1 MLAAMES
8 APRSSSH
15 DAAFEAPAVLDIE
28 ASGFGRDSYPVEVG
42 FVLADGSTYCT
53 LIRPAP
59 EWTHW
64 DPAAERLHHIAL
76 NTIMEHGRDVAEV
89 AQQLNQRLRGLTL
102 YCDGWAHDFTWLG
115 VLFEAAGS
123 SPSFKLDNL
132 RALLTDQEAAHW
144 GVVKMQVAKEM
155 RLQRHRASSD
165 AKILQSTL
173 IRLRTP
179 LPQRV
184 TPKPPRAQRKT

>member
-1 MLAAMES
+1 MKSMSLSPSTEK
-8 APRSSSH
+8 
-15 DAAFEAPAVLDIE
+15 AFEAPAVLDIE

-64 DPAAERLHHIAL
+64 DPEAERLHHIAL
-76 NTIMEHGRDVAEV
+76 RTIVEHGRDVVEV
-89 AQQLNQRLRGLTL
+89 ARQLNDRLRGLTL

-115 VLFEAAGS
+115 VLFEAAGLQ
-123 SPSFKLDNL
+123 PSFKLDNL

-144 GVVKMQVAKEM
+144 SVVKTQVAREM

-165 AKILQSTL
+165 ARILQSTL
-173 IRLRTP
+173 IRLRAP
-179 LPQRV
+179 LPQRP
-184 TPKPPRAQRKT
+184 PKAARN